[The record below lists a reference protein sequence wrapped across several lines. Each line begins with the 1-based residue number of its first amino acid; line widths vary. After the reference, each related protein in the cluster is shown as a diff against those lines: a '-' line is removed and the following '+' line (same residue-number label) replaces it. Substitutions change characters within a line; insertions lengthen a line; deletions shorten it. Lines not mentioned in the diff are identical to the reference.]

1 MAIPESYMAFRR
13 APGENAEVILPTI
26 ERIPSLK
33 PTDVLIRVHAVS
45 LNYRDVGML
54 HGKYPGLVKD
64 QGVPASDCAGEV
76 VDLGSAVTQ
85 VSLGDRVSPIFDLR
99 YIEMPNPESKVAQL
113 GGNVDG
119 VLRQYAVFDESVLIR
134 IPPHLSW
141 EEAACI
147 TCAGTTA
154 WNSLE
159 MNENNGHEKSALM
172 LGTGGVSMFAL
183 LICLA
188 AGIRP
193 IITSSSDEKLRN
205 IATLGPYGAINTI
218 NYRTNPDWEQEV
230 SRLTAGR
237 GVDYVLETVGSASIQ
252 KSITSLTTRG
262 TISWIGFL
270 GGLQLD
276 DIAKSLGQLFLK
288 VGTLKA
294 IQVGSKK
301 DQQDLCRFL
310 KQKKVSLKSII
321 GKKFHFEESPE
332 AFDYLYSGKCVGKVV
347 IIISH

>member
-172 LGTGGVSMFAL
+172 LGTGGVN
-183 LICLA
+183 
-188 AGIRP
+188 
-193 IITSSSDEKLRN
+193 EKLRN

>member
-1 MAIPESYMAFRR
+1 
-13 APGENAEVILPTI
+13 
-26 ERIPSLK
+26 
-33 PTDVLIRVHAVS
+33 
-45 LNYRDVGML
+45 
-54 HGKYPGLVKD
+54 
-64 QGVPASDCAGEV
+64 
-76 VDLGSAVTQ
+76 
-85 VSLGDRVSPIFDLR
+85 
-99 YIEMPNPESKVAQL
+99 
-113 GGNVDG
+113 
-119 VLRQYAVFDESVLIR
+119 
-134 IPPHLSW
+134 
-141 EEAACI
+141 
-147 TCAGTTA
+147 
-154 WNSLE
+154 
-159 MNENNGHEKSALM
+159 
-172 LGTGGVSMFAL
+172 MFAL

-288 VGTLKA
+288 VGTLK
-294 IQVGSKK
+294 
-301 DQQDLCRFL
+301 
-310 KQKKVSLKSII
+310 
-321 GKKFHFEESPE
+321 
-332 AFDYLYSGKCVGKVV
+332 
-347 IIISH
+347 

>member
-85 VSLGDRVSPIFDLR
+85 LSLGDRVSPIFDLR

-141 EEAACI
+141 EEVR
-147 TCAGTTA
+147 GT
-154 WNSLE
+154 S
-159 MNENNGHEKSALM
+159 
-172 LGTGGVSMFAL
+172 L
-183 LICLA
+183 LICLS
-188 AGIRP
+188 P
-193 IITSSSDEKLRN
+193 ILPSNSWEL
-205 IATLGPYGAINTI
+205 IAL
-218 NYRTNPDWEQEV
+218 
-230 SRLTAGR
+230 LTYSEGR
-237 GVDYVLETVGSASIQ
+237 MHNMCRDYSLE
-252 KSITSLTTRG
+252 
-262 TISWIGFL
+262 FL
-270 GGLQLD
+270 GD
-276 DIAKSLGQLFLK
+276 ERK
-288 VGTLKA
+288 
-294 IQVGSKK
+294 
-301 DQQDLCRFL
+301 
-310 KQKKVSLKSII
+310 
-321 GKKFHFEESPE
+321 
-332 AFDYLYSGKCVGKVV
+332 
-347 IIISH
+347 